1 LWIADCQWKLVPPS
15 TIAPRFFSGER
26 VPVTVKLSERF
37 YQKFGHELV
46 DEMVNWLNQVDA
58 TYRSD
63 LREIN
68 ELNFSRFDAKLEQRL
83 AQSDAQWEQ
92 RLAQSDAK
100 WERRLAQFDVKW
112 EQRFAGLEVKLEA
125 QGRML
130 LKWMVMCALCASA
143 VAIMW
148 TMGFTLRGAG
158 APALGLFVLGTAG
171 QMYAVSRM

>member
-1 LWIADCQWKLVPPS
+1 
-15 TIAPRFFSGER
+15 

-46 DEMVNWLNQVDA
+46 DEMVNWFNQVDA

-83 AQSDAQWEQ
+83 AQSDAQWE
-92 RLAQSDAK
+92 
-100 WERRLAQFDVKW
+100 RRLAQFDVKW
-112 EQRFAGLEVKLEA
+112 EQRFAGLEVKLED

-130 LKWMVMCALCASA
+130 LKWMVGLWMATVTTLGGLIIALLQF
-143 VAIMW
+143 
-148 TMGFTLRGAG
+148 GR
-158 APALGLFVLGTAG
+158 P
-171 QMYAVSRM
+171 